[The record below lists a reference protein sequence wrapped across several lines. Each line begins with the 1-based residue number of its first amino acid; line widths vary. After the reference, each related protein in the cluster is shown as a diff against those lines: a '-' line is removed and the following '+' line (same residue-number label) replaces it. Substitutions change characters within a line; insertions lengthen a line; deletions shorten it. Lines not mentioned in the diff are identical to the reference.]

1 MAIKI
6 GKKAE
11 EGVFKLYAGV
21 GAFNVLAVNPD
32 KATLSKLTG
41 RDIEEEPSYKGKTQE
56 GADYTR
62 IVFWAK
68 TDSNAK
74 VNNGISL
81 LTSFS
86 FMLQSTV
93 RKGSNSGKTQ
103 VVDKYGRTAWVT
115 DEDLAAKAI
124 PVYSN
129 GKKANISQD
138 YRPAYVG
145 EEELIK
151 FMIAWLNIPNPMN
164 YNRDTKEWFDKA
176 DMSDSEISLGMKALL
191 AGNVKEIADIIPS
204 VAPYAVKVVLGVR
217 TDDNGRQHQSFYNKM
232 FLRNSESDYS
242 RVDADI
248 QGSKDRG
255 SFSNT
260 EFSTQSL
267 HEYNVEATDFS
278 NDKDPISEAAEAPS
292 NPWDKWGK

>member
-11 EGVFKLYAGV
+11 EGSFKLYKGV

-41 RDIEEEPSYKGKTQE
+41 REIEEEPSYKGKTQD
-56 GADYTR
+56 GAEYTR

-68 TDSNAK
+68 ADSNAK
-74 VNNGISL
+74 VNNRISL

-86 FMLQSTV
+86 FMLQNTV

-103 VVDKYGRTAWVT
+103 VIDKYGRTAWVT

-124 PVYSN
+124 PVYGN
-129 GKKANISQD
+129 GKKANISAD

-164 YNRDTKEWFDKA
+164 YNRDTKEWYDKA
-176 DMSDSEISLGMKALL
+176 DMSDSEISLDMKALL
-191 AGNVKEIADIIPS
+191 AGNVKEIADIIPA

-217 TDDNGRQHQSFYNKM
+217 TTDEGRQYQAFYNRM

-242 RVDADI
+242 RIDADI
-248 QGSKDRG
+248 QGNKDRG
-255 SFSNT
+255 SFPTT
-260 EFSTQSL
+260 EFSTKPL
-267 HEYNVEATDFS
+267 HEYNVESTDFS
-278 NDKDPISEAAEAPS
+278 DTKDPISEASQEAT
-292 NPWDKWGK
+292 NPWDNWGK

>member
-11 EGVFKLYAGV
+11 EGIFKLYTGV
-21 GAFNVLAVNPD
+21 GAFNILAVNPD
-32 KATLSKLTG
+32 KATLSKLIG
-41 RDIEEEPSYKGKTQE
+41 RDIEEEPSYKGKTQD

-68 TDSNAK
+68 ADSNAK
-74 VNNGISL
+74 VNNGIST

-86 FMLQSTV
+86 FSLQPV
-93 RKGSNSGKTQ
+93 ARKGSQSGKTQ
-103 VVDKYGRTAWVT
+103 VIDKYGRTAWVT

-138 YRPAYVG
+138 YRPAYIG

-176 DMSDSEISLGMKALL
+176 DMSDSEISLDMKALL
-191 AGNVKEIADIIPS
+191 AGNVKEIADVIPS

-232 FLRNSESDYS
+232 FLRNSEFDYS
-242 RVDADI
+242 KIDADI
-248 QGSKDRG
+248 QGNKERG
-255 SFSNT
+255 SFPNT

-267 HEYNVEATDFS
+267 HEYNVETTDFS

-292 NPWDKWGK
+292 NPWDNWGK

>member
-11 EGVFKLYAGV
+11 EGSFKLYKGI
-21 GAFNVLAVNPD
+21 GSFNILAVNPD

-41 RDIEEEPSYKGKTQE
+41 RDIEEEPSYKGKTQD

-62 IVFWAK
+62 IVFWVKA
-68 TDSNAK
+68 DSNAK
-74 VNNGISL
+74 VNNRISL

-86 FMLQSTV
+86 FMLQNTV

-103 VVDKYGRTAWVT
+103 VIDKYGRTAWCT
-115 DEDLAAKAI
+115 DEDLAARAI

-164 YNRDTKEWFDKA
+164 YNKDTKEWYDKA
-176 DMSDSEISLGMKALL
+176 DMSDSEIALDMKALL
-191 AGNVKEIADIIPS
+191 AGDVKEITDIIPA

-217 TDDNGRQHQSFYNKM
+217 TTDEGRQYQAFYNRG

-242 RVDADI
+242 RIDASI
-248 QGSKDRG
+248 QGDKDRG
-255 SFSNT
+255 SFPTT
-260 EFSTQSL
+260 EFSTKSL
-267 HEYNVEATDFS
+267 HEYNIEATDFS
-278 NDKDPISEAAEAPS
+278 DTKDPISEASQEAA
-292 NPWDKWGK
+292 NPWDNWK